1 MALLEKVKEAV
12 VIMQDIVTVLEQGE
26 KVYSEEEY
34 QAKLAL
40 ELAAL
45 SNSKDAEIAQAKAD
59 GIKALADAKI
69 EFYNDLIAQQNIES
83 ASEQDLVNKYKPVL

>member
-45 SNSKDAEIAQAKAD
+45 SNAKDAEIAAAKAE
-59 GIKALADAKI
+59 GEAKLLALKG
-69 EFYNDLIAQQNIES
+69 EFYADLKAQQES
-83 ASEQDLVNKYKPVL
+83 EALSEIALLEKYKV